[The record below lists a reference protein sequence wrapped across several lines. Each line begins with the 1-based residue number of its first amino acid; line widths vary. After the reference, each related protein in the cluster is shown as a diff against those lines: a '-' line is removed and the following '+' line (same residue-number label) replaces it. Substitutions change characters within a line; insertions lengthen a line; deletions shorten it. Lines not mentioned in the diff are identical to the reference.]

1 MVVRVLLVA
10 TEPATD
16 QVAVSSSVE
25 VDTGDPHWNTR
36 LVEAITQQASQGAR
50 WLGEHVR
57 GAFLEPPPAAP
68 EFVPLAAVLPR
79 AG

>member
-10 TEPATD
+10 TEPAAD

-25 VDTGDPHWNTR
+25 VDTRDPHWNAR
-36 LVEAITQQASQGAR
+36 LVEAITQQARQGAC

-57 GAFLEPPPAAP
+57 DALLEPPAVP
-68 EFVPLAAVLPR
+68 EFVPLAAVLPQ